1 MHLVSG
7 PTFLH
12 WHRMVWLAADLVWT
26 KLGIC
31 DKSLRSPLPLWLG
44 PYFLCGLHGKDDAEA
59 AWRARTPRGKPME
72 AADVRPGVMAAILYE
87 LWKRLHRY
95 HRVLPDGDFK
105 QVVQQGIVKRPV
117 VSPNSVIGKTQAME
131 LLQFNQICYGRW
143 AELGEDTWH
152 SPSSWLDL
160 DSGQHFFGKEA
171 SELTHLLTGV
181 RRSSSKR
188 AVQHT
193 QSAAG
198 SDDAARQS
206 LLDRIFAERCQ
217 TNEVVST
224 RETIR
229 MLQMSRGADGGTI
242 AVATMPPAA
251 PAAAN

>member
-1 MHLVSG
+1 MG
-7 PTFLH
+7 
-12 WHRMVWLAADLVWT
+12 
-26 KLGIC
+26 
-31 DKSLRSPLPLWLG
+31 
-44 PYFLCGLHGKDDAEA
+44 
-59 AWRARTPRGKPME
+59 
-72 AADVRPGVMAAILYE
+72 
-87 LWKRLHRY
+87 
-95 HRVLPDGDFK
+95 
-105 QVVQQGIVKRPV
+105 
-117 VSPNSVIGKTQAME
+117 
-131 LLQFNQICYGRW
+131 LLQLNQICFRRW
-143 AELGEDTWH
+143 TELGEDRWH
-152 SPSSWLDL
+152 SPSSWFDL
-160 DSGQHFFGKEA
+160 ASGQHFFGKET

>member
-1 MHLVSG
+1 
-7 PTFLH
+7 
-12 WHRMVWLAADLVWT
+12 
-26 KLGIC
+26 
-31 DKSLRSPLPLWLG
+31 
-44 PYFLCGLHGKDDAEA
+44 
-59 AWRARTPRGKPME
+59 ME
-72 AADVRPGVMAAILYE
+72 AADVRPGVMAAVLHNF
-87 LWKRLHRY
+87 WQRLHRY
-95 HRVLPDGDFK
+95 HLVLPDGKFK

-117 VSPNSVIGKTQAME
+117 VSPQSEIGKTQAME

-152 SPSSWLDL
+152 SPSSWFDL
-160 DSGQHFFGKEA
+160 ASGQHFFGKET

-217 TNEVVST
+217 TNGVVST